1 MLMQAPVMALLA
13 VAWLGAL
20 TLLWAGAFGLQLLR
34 HWNPASGAPR
44 QLLLERQT
52 ELVATLV
59 GQLLAWQGAAL
70 LLMVVNADRTAP
82 LLVGAMCAF
91 GSFNASVWGFPALY
105 AKLSLFFAAGAWLAL
120 QRADRAAP
128 DWPLTR
134 RSYRLLLAV
143 LLPLALADA
152 ALSTLYFTD
161 LQPDT
166 LTACCGS
173 SFHPEHVGLA
183 AEASAVAP
191 ATALWALA
199 IGLVVVLAWGALASR
214 VAALA
219 PAYGLASLGFLGLGL
234 LAVVAAIS
242 PYVYES
248 PHHHCPFCV
257 LKREY
262 DHVGFVLYLPLF
274 IGASAGLASGLLSW
288 RPPAHLDAPLQ
299 RQTRRLR
306 AVSMASFALFALV
319 GAGLVVRSGLRL

>member
-1 MLMQAPVMALLA
+1 MLMHAPVMALLA
-13 VAWLGAL
+13 VGWLGAL
-20 TLLWAGAFGLQLLR
+20 TLAWAGRFAWGLLR
-34 HWNPASGAPR
+34 DWAPALGTRR

-59 GQLLAWQGAAL
+59 AQLLLWQGVAL
-70 LLMVVNADRTAP
+70 ALMVFNADRTAP

-105 AKLSLFFAAGAWLAL
+105 AKLALFFAAGAWLAL

-134 RSYRLLLAV
+134 RKYRLLLAV

-166 LTACCGS
+166 LTSCCGS
-173 SFHPEHVGLA
+173 SFHPEHQGLA

-199 IGLVVVLAWGALASR
+199 IGLAVVLAWGVLAGG
-214 VAALA
+214 VTALA
-219 PAYGLASLGFLGLGL
+219 PVYALASLGLLVVGL

-257 LKREY
+257 MKREY
-262 DHVGFVLYLPLF
+262 GYIGFALYIPLF
-274 IGASAGLASGLLSW
+274 AGASAGLASGLLSW
-288 RPPAHLDAPLQ
+288 RVPSHLAEAMA
-299 RQTRRLR
+299 RHTRHLR
-306 AVSMASFALFALV
+306 WASMAGFTVFALLGAWLV
-319 GAGLVVRSGLRL
+319 WRSGLRL